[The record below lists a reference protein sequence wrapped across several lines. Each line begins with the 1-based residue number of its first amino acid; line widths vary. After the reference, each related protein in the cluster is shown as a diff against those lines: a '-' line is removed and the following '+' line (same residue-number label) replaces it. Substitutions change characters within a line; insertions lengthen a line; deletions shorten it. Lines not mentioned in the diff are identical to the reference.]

1 MAGLFNRRYVIAH
14 LNELIARIGDGT
26 PEIAV
31 MMLDID
37 YFKAVNDTHG
47 HPAGDDVLRELAARM
62 LRQVRSVDLVA
73 RLGGEEFVAV
83 MPETN
88 LAGAVV
94 VAERLRQA
102 VSAEPFTIQPTG
114 LRLPVTISIGVAAS
128 NGPGETVENLLKR
141 ADDALY
147 EAKRNGRNRVLSL
160 TTDALPLRPMP
171 LAS

>member
-1 MAGLFNRRYVIAH
+1 
-14 LNELIARIGDGT
+14 
-26 PEIAV
+26 
-31 MMLDID
+31 
-37 YFKAVNDTHG
+37 
-47 HPAGDDVLRELAARM
+47 M

-73 RLGGEEFVAV
+73 QLGGEEFVAV